1 MAYRVPLLAALL
13 LPALSLLAACSGSDV
28 DPEEGARTALAAG
41 DYVVAR
47 EYLAAA
53 LKASP
58 ADPELLELL
67 ARTRLGLGEG
77 DATIAT
83 LNRLATEGRL
93 PADAALLYAEAE
105 LQRDAPEE
113 AVKRLADDSS
123 APAWRIRALA
133 AVRQGDREQAA
144 HAFSAGTRA
153 EGPKADLLVN
163 YAYFLLEDD
172 DVPGARRIANIALAD
187 SPKHID
193 TMLLDARISQR
204 ELRNSAALARYREI
218 LASIPAHRE
227 ALLGAI
233 SVLGAAGE
241 LDEVQTLLA
250 RGMENAPGD
259 PEFIYISARLAAEKN
274 DWVAVRRILQQ
285 TEMSLADFPEA
296 NSLYSQAMLEMG
308 QAEQAR
314 ARLVGLVRDDPEN
327 PMIRRLYA
335 RALMDLGDFAEARQ
349 AIEPLANMSG
359 ATREDID
366 LYRRASAN

>member
-1 MAYRVPLLAALL
+1 MAYRVSLIA
-13 LPALSLLAACSGSDV
+13 ALSLLAACSGSDTEPA
-28 DPEEGARTALAAG
+28 DAARAALAAG
-41 DYVVAR
+41 DYTAARTHVA
-47 EYLAAA
+47 LA
-53 LKASP
+53 LKHSP
-58 ADPELLELL
+58 SDPDLLELL

-83 LNRLATEGRL
+83 LNRLAALGRL
-93 PADAALLYAEAE
+93 PADASLLYAEAE

-113 AVKRLADDSS
+113 AVRRLADDSS

-133 AVRQGDREQAA
+133 AARQGDREQAA

-153 EGPKADLLVN
+153 AGPKAELLVN
-163 YAYFLLEDD
+163 YAYFLLEDE
-172 DVPGARRIANIALAD
+172 DVLGARRVANAALSE
-187 SPKHID
+187 SPGGID
-193 TMLLDARISQR
+193 AMLLDARVSQR
-204 ELRNSAALARYREI
+204 ELRNSAALAHYRKI
-218 LASIPAHRE
+218 LKQIPDHRD

-233 SVLGAAGE
+233 AVLGAAGQ
-241 LDEVQTLLA
+241 LDEVQALLA
-250 RGMENAPGD
+250 RGLANSPGD

-314 ARLVGLVRDDPEN
+314 ARLVGLVRDDPGN
-327 PMIRRLYA
+327 ALIRRLYA
-335 RALMDLGDFAEARQ
+335 RALMDLGDFAEARL
-349 AIEPLANMSG
+349 AIEPLANTAG

-366 LYRRASAN
+366 LYRKALASSS